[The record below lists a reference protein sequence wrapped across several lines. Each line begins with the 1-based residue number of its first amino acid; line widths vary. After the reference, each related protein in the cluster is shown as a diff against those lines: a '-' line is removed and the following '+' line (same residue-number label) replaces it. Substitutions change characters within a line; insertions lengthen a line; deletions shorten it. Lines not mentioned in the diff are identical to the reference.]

1 MVISPKKCGSR
12 SSQLR
17 SRQAQVL
24 SSGGSGR
31 HGMSGWA
38 AWSEG
43 RQRCTY
49 VYAGRRAPKR
59 CAAGV
64 DAGERPHIEFAASC
78 MQVLRSGSVL
88 VLDGGPESCCL
99 LPPQAA
105 RRAML
110 ASILARPAT
119 HRSACARMQAAPDD
133 LNQAFASY
141 AGEARRGGVL
151 WEGPEPDAAFAPD
164 EVCVCGERAL
174 ERRVREHARRH
185 REPLPDMRAR

>member
-17 SRQAQVL
+17 SRRAQVL

-88 VLDGGPESCCL
+88 VLDGAAESCCL
-99 LPPQAA
+99 LPAGQRHDARCSRPSSRGPPHTA
-105 RRAML
+105 RRAPGCKL
-110 ASILARPAT
+110 PLTTSIRRLRRTPAKRDGVASSGKG
-119 HRSACARMQAAPDD
+119 RSQMPPSRQTRCAYVESA
-133 LNQAFASY
+133 
-141 AGEARRGGVL
+141 
-151 WEGPEPDAAFAPD
+151 
-164 EVCVCGERAL
+164 
-174 ERRVREHARRH
+174 H
-185 REPLPDMRAR
+185 